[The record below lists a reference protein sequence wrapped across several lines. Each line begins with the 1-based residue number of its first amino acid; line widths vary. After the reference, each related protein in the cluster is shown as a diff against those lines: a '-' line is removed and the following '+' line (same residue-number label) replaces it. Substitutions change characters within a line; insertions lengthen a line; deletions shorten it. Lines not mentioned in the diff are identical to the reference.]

1 VEANKVSVI
10 QFKMAEKIPSMLSP
24 WERVY
29 LREFAKNDYLGEGA
43 IVDLGCWLGASSVE
57 LAQGLRENPRPTA
70 RAGVIHA
77 YDLFLWDA
85 SWMNEV
91 RTVQGTPLEGKY
103 KDGDSFLDEYRQ
115 FTEPWKDSIRVYPSD
130 LTVTSWSGGPIEFI
144 FVDAMKSWSLANSI
158 VRDFYSSLVPGI
170 SMVVHQDF
178 GNFYVYWLHLVMY
191 RLREYFQ
198 PAYDM
203 PYASSVA
210 FNYVKQ
216 IPESLLQAH
225 YDLSLYSN
233 DEIDAAFEYSRRLVG
248 KVKQLHIAM
257 AKLRCCFQKGDRFH
271 VDLAF
276 IELSELVDLLYTEG
290 VKLDELKQENDSL
303 RAEAKVLRGIEAKFH
318 NARADLSKARSDFD
332 LVRSRISAME
342 SSKFWK
348 LRHHW
353 FRVKR
358 ALHLPGWETE

>member
-1 VEANKVSVI
+1 MESNRESRIRFQTPEKV
-10 QFKMAEKIPSMLSP
+10 PSMLSP
-24 WERVY
+24 WERAY
-29 LREFAKNDYLGEGA
+29 LREFAKNDYLGKGA

-57 LAQGLRENPRPTA
+57 LAQGLRENPRVTA

-77 YDLFLWDA
+77 YDLFVWDA

-91 RTVQGTPLEGKY
+91 GTVQGTPLEGKF
-103 KDGDSFLDEYRQ
+103 KDGDSFLDEYLQ
-115 FTEPWKDSIRVYPSD
+115 LTEPWKDSIRVHPGD
-130 LTVTSWSGGPIEFI
+130 LAAVGWSGGPIEFI

-178 GNFYVYWLHLVMY
+178 GNFYVYWLHLVTY

-203 PYASSVA
+203 PYASTVA
-210 FNYVKQ
+210 FKYVKQ
-216 IPESLLQAH
+216 IPESLLRAH
-225 YDLSLYSN
+225 YDMSSYSN
-233 DEIDAAFEYSRRLVG
+233 EEINAAFEYSRRLVG
-248 KVKQLHIAM
+248 KVKELHIAE
-257 AKLRCCFQKGDRFH
+257 AKLRCYFEKGDRFR

-276 IELSELVDLLYTEG
+276 IELSELLDILYTES
-290 VKLDELKQENDSL
+290 VKLDQLTQENDSL
-303 RAEAKVLRGIEAKFH
+303 RAEAKLRRDIDAELRDV
-318 NARADLSKARSDFD
+318 RADLRQARSDLD
-332 LVRSRISAME
+332 LARSRITSME

-358 ALHLPGWETE
+358 TLHLPGWETE